1 MRDFLG
7 DLRGRAIWVVLGC
20 LICQFGPGFGY
31 AIGGAVAPAML
42 AEFGWTRAL
51 YAAAQGPQTLLIAF
65 TSPLVG
71 FLVGRYGGRAVLAS
85 ACVVITI
92 GYALMAGMQAWWQF
106 AVACAVVGFGVAGLG
121 DITVGATVARWVTR
135 SRGLALGIVY
145 TGSNIGGV
153 IATRGGA
160 ALADI
165 ANWRAAVA
173 AMAMTCA
180 LVLLPAAWFAVRDR
194 PVASNPVADDV
205 SDASAI
211 ADERDLDARAA
222 VRTRSFWLIAIGLL
236 GFWAY
241 LYAMLA
247 HFVLALID
255 AGVPGEAASAHMANA
270 VAMGM
275 FSKVAFGWICDRV
288 SPKAALLLDYG
299 MLTLS
304 ALLLLGVSSG
314 DTARIWSF
322 VLLFGFS
329 YAARDLVTP
338 LIIVHCFGSRNLAQ
352 IYGLL
357 MLTILPGS
365 AGGVFAGWVH
375 DRTGSYQLAF
385 LTLAAITAATF
396 ALLFAV
402 RDERRPIVAA

>member
-1 MRDFLG
+1 MRDFFG
-7 DLRGRAIWVVLGC
+7 DLRGRALWVVLGC

-31 AIGGAVAPAML
+31 AIGGAVAPDML

-71 FLVGRYGGRAVLAS
+71 FLVGRYGGRIVLTC
-85 ACVVITI
+85 ACVVITL

-106 AVACAVVGFGVAGLG
+106 ALACAVIGFGVAGLG

-153 IATRGGA
+153 IATSGGA
-160 ALADI
+160 AIADI
-165 ANWRAAVA
+165 ANWRMAVA
-173 AMAMTCA
+173 AMAAMCA
-180 LVLLPAAWFAVRDR
+180 CVLLPAAWFAVRDR
-194 PVASNPVADDV
+194 EAPAAAEV
-205 SDASAI
+205 SDALAAV
-211 ADERDLDARAA
+211 ADERDLDVRAA
-222 VRTRSFWLIAIGLL
+222 LRTRSFWIIAIGLL

-247 HFVLALID
+247 HFVLALVD
-255 AGVPGEAASAHMANA
+255 AGVPNEVASAHWSRA

-275 FSKVAFGWICDRV
+275 FSKFAFGWICDRV
-288 SPKAALLLDYG
+288 APKTALLLDYG
-299 MLTLS
+299 LLALS
-304 ALLLLGVSSG
+304 ALLLLGVSAASAP
-314 DTARIWSF
+314 TIWAF

-357 MLTILPGS
+357 MMTILPGS
-365 AGGVFAGWVH
+365 AGGVFAGWCH
-375 DRTGSYQLAF
+375 DVTGSYAPAF
-385 LTLAAITAATF
+385 AALAATSAATF
-396 ALLFAV
+396 ALLFLV
-402 RDERRPIVAA
+402 RDERRAVST